1 MSIFASLRKE
11 RAPMGGISHR
21 IVKTNGINVRIAEAG
36 SGPLVLMLH
45 GWPESWYSWRHQLPA
60 LADAGFH
67 AVAPDVRGY
76 GGSDKP
82 HAIEAYSMKN
92 MVADAL
98 GIVDELDAE
107 TAVVIGHDWG
117 APMAWT
123 SAALH
128 PDRYRAVVGMSVPY
142 TGRSA
147 GPPLQMMNQIFAD
160 SFFYIVYFQDVGK
173 AEAELEKDVRRSMKL
188 VLYTASGDAPP
199 GMTGF
204 AGKSKD
210 SGLLDGITE
219 PEKLPPWLTEEDLD
233 YFTKEF
239 EGSGFRG
246 PINRYRNMD
255 RDWEEIP
262 ELATLKINQP
272 ALFLAGEKDGVIAMQ
287 PNFPETMKQWVP
299 NVQVKLYPGAGHWT
313 QQERPKEVNADLIAF
328 LKGLS

>member
-1 MSIFASLRKE
+1 VHSLR
-11 RAPMGGISHR
+11 HR
-21 IVKTNGINVRIAEAG
+21 DVDANGIRIHLAEQG
-36 SGPLVLMLH
+36 EGPLVLMCH
-45 GWPESWYSWRHQLPA
+45 GFPESWYSWRHQLTA
-60 LADAGFH
+60 LADAGYH

-82 HAIEAYSMKN
+82 EAIEAYSMKN
-92 MVADAL
+92 MVADAV
-98 GIVDELDAE
+98 GILDALDAP
-107 TAVVIGHDWG
+107 TAVVMGHDWG

-128 PDRYRAVVGMSVPY
+128 PDRFRAVVGMSVPY
-142 TGRSA
+142 TGRSPA
-147 GPPLQMMNQIFAD
+147 PPTQIFKTMFAET
-160 SFFYIVYFQDVGK
+160 FFYIVYFQEPGI

-188 VLYTASGDAPP
+188 ILYTASGDAPP

-219 PEKLPPWLTEEDLD
+219 PDKLPPWLTEADLE
-233 YFTKEF
+233 YYAGEF
-239 EGSGFRG
+239 KKSGFRG

-255 RDWEEIP
+255 RDWEELP
-262 ELATLKINQP
+262 QLAELKINQP

-287 PNFPETMKQWVP
+287 PNFADGMKAFVP
-299 NVQVKLYPGAGHWT
+299 NVKVVLLPGAGHWT
-313 QQERPKEVNADLIAF
+313 QQERPTEVNAELIAF